1 MARSAA
7 MPVEQFRQPTAL
19 RGDTL
24 LLFVTRFTR
33 LFAYGSLSVVLVL
46 YLTSL
51 GLGESQV
58 GLLLTLTL
66 LGDTAVSLA
75 LTTQADRIGRRRIL
89 VIGAVLMAAAG
100 LAFAYTRNFLFL
112 VVAGTV
118 GVISPSGNEV
128 GPFLPIE
135 QAALAHIVTPRQR
148 TWFFAWYS
156 LTGSLAT
163 AAGSLVAGL
172 LTQGLEQ
179 ASWTPIASE
188 RAVIF

>member
-1 MARSAA
+1 MS
-7 MPVEQFRQPTAL
+7 VERFGQSVSL

-46 YLTSL
+46 YLTGL

-75 LTTQADRIGRRRIL
+75 LTTHADKIGRRRML
-89 VIGAVLMAAAG
+89 LIGAVLMAAAG
-100 LAFAYTRNFLFL
+100 IAFACTRNFLFL
-112 VVAGTV
+112 VIAGTV

-135 QAALAHIVTPRQR
+135 QAALAHVVPPRKR
-148 TWFFAWYS
+148 TSFFAWYS
-156 LTGSLAT
+156 LVVPWRRRLD
-163 AAGSLVAGL
+163 L
-172 LTQGLEQ
+172 
-179 ASWTPIASE
+179 
-188 RAVIF
+188 

>member
-1 MARSAA
+1 

-89 VIGAVLMAAAG
+89 VIGAVLMTAAG
-100 LAFAYTRNFLFL
+100 LAFACTRNFPFL
-112 VVAGTV
+112 VVAGTFN
-118 GVISPSGNEV
+118 VISPSGNEV

-135 QAALAHIVTPRQR
+135 QAALAHVVTPRQR
-148 TWFFAWYS
+148 TSFFAWYS

-172 LTQGLEQ
+172 LTQGWNRRHGRPLP
-179 ASWTPIASE
+179 A
-188 RAVIF
+188 